1 MSWEGEGPSPP
12 GPAGPIST
20 HLLMPLL
27 HFILLRRP
35 ILTALYKELFL
46 HSSVGKES
54 ATMQETPV

>member
-35 ILTALYKELFL
+35 FLIALYKELFL
-46 HSSVGKES
+46 HSPVGKES